1 MSDAASKF
9 VNRAEATDADVARA
23 VDPQRRAFLDAAL
36 LSHLGPEMRGDVP
49 GITDSYAGG
58 GHLNFNG
65 VLYDTPKALTS
76 FHENF
81 GFDGRGMLSDLG
93 ADLVHI
99 HYTYDT
105 VIVEYAQRGTVTVS
119 LGGASPSRPVTFNSC
134 VVYCFDAAGKLT
146 SERVYLDTG
155 NLLPE
160 PIFRP

>member
-23 VDPQRRAFLDAAL
+23 VDPPRRAFLDAAL

-49 GITDSYAGG
+49 GITDSYAGS

-65 VLYDTPKALTS
+65 VLYDTPEALTS

-81 GFDGRGMLSDLG
+81 GFDGRGMISDLG

-105 VIVEYAQRGTVTVS
+105 VIVEYAQRGTVAVS
-119 LGGASPSRPVTFNSC
+119 LGGAPTDRPVTFNSC
-134 VVYCFDAAGKLT
+134 VVYCFDEAGKLT